1 MPCPSCENR
10 IYLEDVLT
18 RVEDGSQQDIDEV
31 FDDIYK
37 VLKMVRDGN
46 EIQLESQEEQVY
58 DDADNLIM
66 AGMPNLFGKKL
77 RMFSELMMKVMR
89 RTTRI
94 SS

>member
-46 EIQLESQEEQVY
+46 EIQLEDQEKQVY
-58 DDADNLIM
+58 DDA
-66 AGMPNLFGKKL
+66 ACQ
-77 RMFSELMMKVMR
+77 
-89 RTTRI
+89 I
-94 SS
+94 SSERN